1 MKTLRT
7 LAPVALSAALIAAAP
22 AGAANTGSGTFRLD
36 KTKSTFNSVCAYRVP
51 NPQAPGSTQV
61 AVILTSKPLD
71 CAAHDRG
78 FTPVESADE
87 ALNALEAASA
97 TLTISPGGDR
107 ADGSWRSRQPS
118 DGFSFGGQGDLKI
131 TKNTDSRIEGRY
143 STATPQSF
151 FDKTFEFDLKFA
163 ADVLG
168 GAVQGTPLPA
178 GGGDPGKVFQALIK
192 ALGKKDVSAAA
203 RSSPQADFASTL
215 EYNRDASLPEGHR
228 LGRPGQGDQR
238 RPRRRGHH
246 VWRRQTAR
254 PRLPRSGGRDL
265 EGARQETSLVFD

>member
-1 MKTLRT
+1 MKTFRT

-22 AGAANTGSGTFRLD
+22 ASAANTGAGTFRLD
-36 KTKSTFNSVCAYRVP
+36 KTKSTFNSVCAYRIP

-61 AVILTSKPLD
+61 AVILASKPLD

-78 FTPVESADE
+78 FTPVESAEE
-87 ALNALEAASA
+87 ALNALEAANA
-97 TLTISPGGDR
+97 TLTIAPGGDR

-118 DGFSFGGQGDLKI
+118 DSFSFGGQGDLKI

-163 ADVLG
+163 AEVLG

-192 ALGKKDVSAAA
+192 ALGKKDMAAAQKLALADYASMLEYRRDSEFQKATVSGGLVKGASAALDVEGTSFGGDKLRGRVFLEQEA
-203 RSSPQADFASTL
+203 GAWKVRSK
-215 EYNRDASLPEGHR
+215 
-228 LGRPGQGDQR
+228 
-238 RPRRRGHH
+238 
-246 VWRRQTAR
+246 QT
-254 PRLPRSGGRDL
+254 
-265 EGARQETSLVFD
+265 TFVFD